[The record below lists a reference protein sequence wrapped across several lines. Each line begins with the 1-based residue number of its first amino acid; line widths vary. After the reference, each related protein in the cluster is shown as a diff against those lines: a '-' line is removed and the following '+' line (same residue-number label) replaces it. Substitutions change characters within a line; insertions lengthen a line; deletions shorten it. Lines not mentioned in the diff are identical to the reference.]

1 MANFSDILSSY
12 AQQGYAGIAD
22 QEANGITPYNSA
34 APTGAVLNSDQVANL
49 LGQLQGYGQFYK
61 DLGATNDRSIPETIA
76 DTGVSAIQGLE
87 SVATIPAAVIGASQ
101 DLVNLGL
108 NAAFDTNYPVNHTS
122 RYLQSVNNL
131 IDATGQALQSDKML
145 QRKRAMSGISNAHAQ
160 DNVRRFEDDIAKGKS
175 TLEASLSYIGRGIL
189 NSASEVSELP
199 EILDVAGQAVGQIA
213 GQSATINLARSVI
226 KQGLDAAANGVKNA
240 STRHF
245 LRNQIGKD
253 KATSATGS
261 LVAPSKTDTALNMAA
276 IGLTEAGSQAANTA
290 DVIDAIPTKDLYAQ
304 SPRFTSLV
312 QENLDRGMSLELA
325 EARARDSLKNE
336 ATLKSLVYSTPAA
349 LIASRAGARLVDN
362 PLGRAIP
369 TINTRAGTRL
379 RDNVV
384 DVLGET
390 TEEAST
396 GFGTGVASQLAAQE
410 TYDRNAML
418 LEGAGENI
426 GSGLVQGFY
435 GAGAVRSPSLV
446 RDTVGTAGSTIARAV
461 TGGTRTVTQSDI
473 GKAAINA
480 VKIAGKATADTVGK
494 GVKAVNSY
502 AARRDIKKNS
512 NLYDHIDISDSNLEL
527 AGVSRTKADGS
538 IKSSAE
544 LILDIEAEINREDTP
559 VANQIKAAQAEIQIF
574 NENQKKIAELEQR
587 DDLTAEQQQQ
597 LASLKAVFNRENM
610 TSLKNTALD
619 VIDNALN
626 TLSQDV
632 KAVADNKATEKQ
644 LKDLKEKFSD
654 DSFIQALTTDLD
666 TAEQHQETVKNTI
679 AYAKE
684 IGLNDQQ
691 VSALKSIDSTINAYK
706 SLRNNR
712 NFSNNIDEVTDN
724 LISSDNEA
732 NYKTG
737 KLSIKQIL
745 QDMYAM
751 RNTKEFAAG
760 DESALDNYEQSLNR
774 LEDLYT
780 VMTNKLEALY
790 KSRKTPNGAKVKYQS
805 INPLT
810 RVGYEDD
817 VYYNRNAP
825 ESARMFKGLI
835 QAQKDIRTIF
845 NNFSL
850 ANAEDTTKATRDSTP
865 YFIDEVDLFENKYS
879 DAKEILK
886 ELDNVIA
893 NKAKSSTT
901 GSTKKVSKATKQRT
915 RKETK
920 KEQSTTSVKSTA
932 QDIINKA
939 KKYDGKKNNRYLML
953 YIRVVAIGNETGINN
968 LSENNKLMYEKAYEF
983 IKKKRIFTQEEKD
996 ILLKMKS
1003 SELNKLLNQET
1014 KVEDRVIASESEV
1027 DSIAQSTDE
1036 FVNRYLDGKSEV
1048 DIIKFRSLEKDYK
1061 AESKKL
1067 DNKSR
1072 ISLWNGVS
1080 RYFKNKWFKDSPKDS
1095 IYKQGMTQ
1103 REVFER
1109 VYNRVNDKIKSYLD
1123 NQAYSEKDKDKL
1135 QKLKDNLSK
1144 YLSTDRTDSPLS
1156 TMARTIAE
1164 VFNEGFKDKA
1174 VKIQNGK
1181 LPIATTFLANDTS
1194 VGVFGDITTDNKG
1207 NLSVSLDDAILGV
1220 TAVTA
1225 LEILN
1230 ELPNYMGNKDISNI
1244 EQEYGINSSDINQK
1258 DLDVLLSGSRAD
1270 TIIAAINK
1278 RLADNL
1284 GVTLDNDIS
1293 LSFNGTKPITGLS
1306 LLIMQSLKELGVIS
1320 KHNISIERPSE
1331 LEEDTSDKP
1340 LEEKSPHRVSTI
1352 KYTVVTLNRDVPDS
1366 FYSKAKLSGLNKNVF
1381 IKAIAPAEDNREFF
1395 MDEAMPDID
1404 SIHKIN
1410 SPTSYTKAEKTAIE
1424 NQRKTKHYL
1433 NMPFYHLVQNL
1444 GIDGLINLFGNGA
1457 NNKITGLSNN
1467 DEVADT
1473 EAEFF
1478 NRNIYASVEGK
1489 NRTLFYGYAAN
1500 MERAQIAQDLAGEGN
1515 VPYIRIDY
1523 RMTRNGRYQE
1533 TLPFGPGAD
1542 KVARQM
1548 FSHVREELD
1557 LNNESENYV
1566 FSLALAQAFDIK
1578 VKDISNR
1585 QAIIDLGNQIRQTI
1599 ANVLRQNQEQALE
1612 GKLDI
1617 NDLHNIL
1624 NAIGNIQVSYIDSQG
1639 KERTISPKSDV
1650 TALALNSILNAIKAN
1665 VGNGKFLNTLS
1676 LEIDATSAGISNL
1689 ITMFDSNP
1697 DFTVSQLIGMWNGGH
1712 MVGNAISYPEYR
1724 DMNHQDNYER
1734 AADLASANQE
1744 RFLQENVAEDS
1755 KQHVGNLLRSILRV
1769 VSLAGL
1775 DISYNDAYF
1784 SSGSNLNLRIPR
1796 SITKEIVTRMAY
1808 EQGLNSAT
1816 TEFLVRIGD
1825 FIHQHMSYALQADAL
1840 LAKDN
1845 NVNNPFKDAKTRKEN
1860 IGALFFYNELENIDP
1875 ETQAIEYAAKVDEL
1889 NAKFEELITSL
1900 DTIYNSVLSSGK
1912 DNKVF
1917 VNFNKSTS
1925 RDFFRNKLSDIRN
1938 YKDFNF
1944 IKQSLYNYESNTNS
1958 GLHDNFKR
1966 LFMTSI
1972 FNAVNQIKGK
1982 GVINTNATITGITN
1996 IIALAHEY
2004 ETLKKYQ
2011 EFVEQHGYE
2020 PSPNKIREWN
2030 FGTDQSLKLTFNYDN
2045 ITRVNVDKTRA
2056 FPVNIDSRRV
2066 RSLGTGED
2074 SWNFQ
2079 GSFYTVGPVNVS
2091 PVPVI
2096 THAITDGII
2105 QTKSFDKIDNGS
2117 GVNRYDGTET
2127 SLKDAS
2133 ANTQIANRAAHD
2145 ITRINPLK
2153 PIKDKLAEN
2162 KDKIVDLLDSL
2173 QRDLA
2178 SLEESIAYDEKT
2190 LGKASDY
2197 DEQVRDYMH
2206 TLQKRAS
2213 DIYYK
2218 YLRNYKQNVK
2228 PGSNNIS
2235 PYYLSSKAANN
2246 LLNNKY
2252 MLDIML
2258 EEAIAESA
2266 NIDKKQAAIQAAPT
2280 YTAHMVADN
2289 SGFAYGTIDTAKMN
2303 SYSSDSN
2310 NITDRAKHVA
2320 AKLNQEKIHPTKLTT
2335 KKPIELSVDSVLGR
2349 FSSGSRLDKFLNEF
2363 VLNNLPK
2370 DYSIYTGTSEEIR
2383 LFAKS
2388 NYNVDF
2394 PTNARGACLTDR
2406 KVIFV
2411 VDGSKSD
2418 LAHEIIHAVTKD
2430 KIERFSKMSS
2440 EEAKA
2445 LTGKE
2450 ATAYRAFNV
2459 LDGLLNQFQGMQE
2472 EIERINT
2479 ESETFDMTDYVSMQ
2493 RSLQNLYTYLFEDLA
2508 DNRAAQLYEFMAYA
2522 MTNPDIRRFLDNK
2535 AVNKS
2540 TFSYIQETLYDKL
2553 KQFYNFFKTVAHMAA
2568 VALHLSP
2575 KELDNK
2581 VNEDTLNFLAAL
2593 EISTATLSENL
2604 PENVTSSTTN
2614 NIALSMNLDEDSR
2627 LNKVIANIKSA
2638 VDSALHARKFE
2649 QFKEYNDKTVQF
2661 LQKTFMDDADEKI
2674 SRFNDLINEAVKA
2687 GFTMTAKQ
2695 MQAAK
2700 TIMSVFNTG
2709 IGINPIL
2716 KVEAE
2721 NLRKVILDKLSSE
2734 DFLATSANEVQ
2745 AQTKYDYLA
2754 NTFGYVVKGMNNA
2767 PSTLATYLKDNK
2779 DASLSIFMGLAL
2791 TNPELRDILGKTN
2804 IDSNIYEEAS
2814 KVVNSANNKAD
2825 ELINSLGSKVVDL
2838 ITASITN
2845 RPKFGS
2851 ARKVIDNY
2859 IDSIQALN
2867 KEYAILNLPN
2877 SVISAGDAVIKNN
2890 LNKLLRKLVESD
2902 TFKNQIN
2909 DPNNNRVKAILL
2921 HTLASG
2927 IDLWSADPEVITADI
2942 RRNINNYAIKNPGV
2956 IARFLTT
2963 SWKELFAADTDY
2975 DELQAIQKKN
2985 KAETQVKRQVY
2996 RETLPRIILEQF
3008 SNAGITL
3015 SKEDK
3020 QALNTVINKCDLGA
3034 LSEQEIRDVFKSNA
3048 GMDNL
3053 INRLENQIDSLV
3065 STQDMRDKILK
3076 KSKQLANY
3084 MNSGVAGANLLRNA
3098 DAIAHLLNIAHKGRV
3113 YDMDALIENIDK
3125 LVTVYALSGS
3135 NPKQFTAA
3143 RNIFKQADK
3152 AMLYTISQQ
3161 RNLRTNEMKEAR
3173 DSYRGRYNY
3182 YKGYTPYSN
3191 KNGAQVLVIDP
3202 ADLDKYE
3209 SMGYKK
3215 LGKYEGPRI
3224 ENTKPLIY
3232 VANDVNPMMSF
3243 SQGALQTTINLV
3255 GGVDPNTGVSSQLTA
3270 GRITNPYI
3278 VGQYRNRMEQDTGV
3292 ESFIPVFDSNGKL
3305 IALERSINPIYMNAI
3320 KSETNFAQVLGN
3332 WAGRQIEESMSEELN
3347 TSLIHRLKEMFDN
3360 ASFRDKAN
3368 FVNLIELARRDPI
3381 IRDAL
3386 NTLSAKTKRTIYD
3399 TFGNEFMVRQDM
3411 IDDIIGHRRAS
3422 IVDSF
3427 TGNSR
3432 LSPTAQAF
3440 IRNAT
3445 MAIMG
3450 KHAFRRLY
3458 MGERIL
3464 MNAVAGAR
3472 NWIVVR
3478 SLSVMLDNNLSNIVQ
3493 LNMRGIPFTTILKE
3507 IPQLLK
3513 ETESYNLYRQKR
3525 AKLEADLNAAKGEGK
3540 PNQYKINAIE
3550 NKLKALDESI
3560 SNLSIKPL
3568 LDAGEYNTISDIG
3581 DTEDDLNLSMGK
3593 WGEWIEQKVDALPK
3607 GIREAGKYALISKDT
3622 SLYRAL
3628 EKSVQYGDFIAKAIY
3643 YKHLTQ
3649 QGMQHKQAMSKV
3661 RYEFVNYDMLAGRSR
3676 EFLEN
3681 IGLLWFYNY
3690 KLRTARIMFS
3700 MLKDNPLHAL
3710 MFLGM
3715 PAVTSDIGSPVTDN
3729 ILSKVIGGGVTGSI
3743 GYGLMLDTPGNLLWF
3758 NLVP

>member
-1 MANFSDILSSY
+1 MANFSDILNAY
-12 AQQGYAGIAD
+12 AQQGYGSAAD
-22 QEANGITPYNSA
+22 QEANGITQYNMA
-34 APTGAVLNSDQVANL
+34 APTGAVLDSNQVANL
-49 LGQLQGYGQFYK
+49 LGQLQGYGQFYQ
-61 DLGATNDRSIPETIA
+61 DLGATNNRSIPETIA

-122 RYLQSVNNL
+122 RYLQGVNNL

-145 QRKRAMSGISNAHAQ
+145 QRKRAMSSISDAHAK
-160 DNVRRFEDDIAKGKS
+160 DNVRRYKDDIANGKN

-189 NSASEVSELP
+189 NSASETSELP
-199 EILDVAGQAVGQIA
+199 EILDVAGQAVGQIV
-213 GQSATINLARSVI
+213 GQSATINLARAAI
-226 KQGLDAAANGVKNA
+226 KQGLDVAANGIKNA

-245 LRNQIGKD
+245 MRSQIGRD

-261 LVAPSKTDTALNMAA
+261 LVAPNKTDTALNMAA
-276 IGLTEAGSQAANTA
+276 IGLTEAGGQAANTA
-290 DVIDAIPTKDLYAQ
+290 DVIDAIPTKDLYTQ
-304 SPRFTSLV
+304 SPEFVSLV

-336 ATLKSLVYSTPAA
+336 ATLKSLMYATPAA
-349 LIASRAGARLVDN
+349 LIASRAGSRLVDN

-410 TYDRNAML
+410 TYDKNAML

-426 GSGLVQGFY
+426 GSGLAQGLY
-435 GAGAVRSPSLV
+435 GAGAIRSPSLI
-446 RDTVGTAGSTIARAV
+446 RDTIGTAGSTIARAV
-461 TGGTRTVTQSDI
+461 TEGTRTVTQSEL
-473 GKAAINA
+473 GEAAVNA
-480 VKIAGKATADTVGK
+480 AKIAGKATADTIGK

-502 AARRDIKKNS
+502 AVRRDIKKNS

-527 AGVSRTKADGS
+527 AGVSRTREDGS
-538 IKSSAE
+538 VKSSAE
-544 LILDIEAEINREDTP
+544 LLSDIDAEIQKNNTP
-559 VANQIKAAQAEIQIF
+559 VTSQIKAAQAEIQIF
-574 NENQKKIAELEQR
+574 NENQRKIAEFEKR

-597 LASLKAVFNRENM
+597 LASLKAVFNRNNIV
-610 TSLKNTALD
+610 TLRNDALG
-619 VIDNALN
+619 VINDALN
-626 TLSQDV
+626 SLSKDV
-632 KAVADNKATEKQ
+632 KDVATNKATEKQ
-644 LKDLKEKFSD
+644 LKELKEKFSD
-654 DSFIQALTTDLD
+654 NSFIQVLTTDLN
-666 TAEQHQETVKNTI
+666 TAEQHQETIKNTV
-679 AYAKE
+679 AYAQK

-691 VSALKSIDSTINAYK
+691 IAALKAIDSTINAYK
-706 SLRNNR
+706 SLRQNQDLN
-712 NFSNNIDEVTDN
+712 NNIDEITDN
-724 LISSDNEA
+724 LISSENEA

-790 KSRKTPNGAKVKYQS
+790 KSRKTPNGAKVKYQT

-810 RVGYEDD
+810 RVGYEED
-817 VYYNRNAP
+817 VYYNRHAP
-825 ESARMFKGLI
+825 ESARMFRGLI
-835 QAQKDIRTIF
+835 KAQKDIRAIY

-850 ANAEDTTKATRDSTP
+850 ANAEDTTKALRDSTP
-865 YFIDEVDLFENKYS
+865 YFIDEKDLFENKYS

-886 ELDNVIA
+886 ELDAVIA
-893 NKAKSSTT
+893 NK
-901 GSTKKVSKATKQRT
+901 SKATTSSAKKEATKAKQRT
-915 RKETK
+915 RKETNK
-920 KEQSTTSVKSTA
+920 KQESAPTKVTA
-932 QDIINKA
+932 QSVIDKA
-939 KKYDGKKNNRYLML
+939 KKYHGKKNNRYLMV
-953 YIRVVAIGNETGINN
+953 YIRLVAIGNEKGKDS
-968 LSENNKLMYEKAYEF
+968 LSKKDKDAYDQAYGF

-996 ILLKMKS
+996 ILLNMKS
-1003 SELNKLLNQET
+1003 SELNKLLNQEN
-1014 KVEDRVIASESEV
+1014 KIEDRVIASESEV
-1027 DSIAQSTDE
+1027 DSIAQAADD
-1036 FVNRYLDGKSEV
+1036 FVNRYLDGKSEI
-1048 DIIKFRSLEKDYK
+1048 DSAKFRKLESNYK

-1067 DNKSR
+1067 DNKSKVA
-1072 ISLWNGVS
+1072 LWNGVS
-1080 RYFKNKWFKDSPKDS
+1080 KYFKNKWFKESPKDS
-1095 IYKQGMTQ
+1095 IYKQGMSQT
-1103 REVFER
+1103 EVFRKVYDR
-1109 VYNRVNDKIKSYLD
+1109 VVTKIDSYLK
-1123 NQAYSEKDKDKL
+1123 NSAYSEEDKVKL
-1135 QKLKDNLSK
+1135 TNLKENLNK
-1144 YLSTDRTDSPLS
+1144 YLSTSDTESPLVQ
-1156 TMARTIAE
+1156 MATTIAK
-1164 VFNEGFKDKA
+1164 VFNEGFKTKLSS
-1174 VKIQNGK
+1174 IQDGT
-1181 LPIATTFLANDTS
+1181 LTVGSAFLSNETS
-1194 VGVFGDITTDNKG
+1194 VGVFGEIRTDTKG
-1207 NLSVSLDDAILGV
+1207 DLAVSLDDSILGV
-1220 TAVTA
+1220 TAITA

-1230 ELPNYMGNKDISNI
+1230 ELPNYMGNKDTSNI
-1244 EQEYGINSSDINQK
+1244 EQEYGINSSDIK
-1258 DLDVLLSGSRAD
+1258 PDDLNILLSGSRAD

-1284 GVTLDNDIS
+1284 GITLDNDIS

-1306 LLIMQSLKELGVIS
+1306 LLIMQSLKELGVIN
-1320 KHNISIERPSE
+1320 KHTISIERPSE
-1331 LEEDTSDKP
+1331 LEEDDSDKSN
-1340 LEEKSPHRVSTI
+1340 EEKSPHRVSTL
-1352 KYTVVTLNRDVPDS
+1352 KYTVVTLNNDIPNEY
-1366 FYSKAKLSGLNKNVF
+1366 YSKAKLSGLNKTVF
-1381 IKAIAPAEDNREFF
+1381 IKAIAPTEDNREFF
-1395 MDEAMPDID
+1395 MDEPMPNID

-1433 NMPFYHLVQNL
+1433 NMPFYHLIQNL
-1444 GIDGLINLFGNGA
+1444 GIEGLTKLFGNGID
-1457 NNKITGLSNN
+1457 NKIKGLSNN

-1478 NRNIYASVEGK
+1478 NRNVYASIEGK

-1515 VPYIRIDY
+1515 IPYIRIDY

-1548 FSHVREELD
+1548 FSHVREQLD
-1557 LNNESENYV
+1557 LNNETENYI
-1566 FSLALAQAFDIK
+1566 FSLALAQAFDVK

-1585 QAIIDLGNQIRQTI
+1585 QAIIDLGNQIRRVI
-1599 ANVLRQNQEQALE
+1599 AANLKNQEQVLE
-1612 GKLDI
+1612 GNLDI
-1617 NDLHNIL
+1617 SDLRNIF
-1624 NAIGNIQVSYIDSQG
+1624 NAIGNIKVDYIDSQG
-1639 KERTISPKSDV
+1639 KERTVSPKSDI
-1650 TALALNSILNAIKAN
+1650 TALALNGLLNAIKAN
-1665 VGNGKFLNTLS
+1665 IGNGKFLNTLS

-1697 DFTVSQLIGMWNGGH
+1697 DFTISQLIGMWNGGH
-1712 MVGNAISYPEYR
+1712 MVGNAISYPTYR

-1734 AADLASANQE
+1734 AAELASANQE
-1744 RFLQENVAEDS
+1744 KFLQENVAEDS
-1755 KQHVGNLLRSILRV
+1755 KQAIGNLLRSILKV

-1775 DISYNDAYF
+1775 DISYNDTYF
-1784 SSGSNLNLRIPR
+1784 SSGSNLNLKIPR

-1825 FIHQHMSYALQADAL
+1825 FIHQHMSYALQANNL
-1840 LAKDN
+1840 LAKDAN
-1845 NVNNPFKDAKTRKEN
+1845 PNNPFKEAKVRKEN

-1875 ETQAIEYAAKVDEL
+1875 ETQAEEYAAKVDEL
-1889 NAKFEELITSL
+1889 NSKFEDFITSL

-1925 RDFFRNKLSDIRN
+1925 RNFFRDKLTDIRN

-1944 IKQSLYNYESNTNS
+1944 VKQSLYNYESNAVS

-1996 IIALAHEY
+1996 VIAIAHEY
-2004 ETLKKYQ
+2004 EILKKYRDFI
-2011 EFVEQHGYE
+2011 EKHGYE
-2020 PSPNKIREWN
+2020 PSPAKIREWN
-2030 FGTDQSLKLTFNYDN
+2030 FGADQSLKLTFNYDN

-2056 FPVNIDSRRV
+2056 FPVNTESRRV
-2066 RSLGTGED
+2066 RSLVGGED

-2133 ANTQIANRAAHD
+2133 SNTQIANKAAHD

-2153 PIKDKLAEN
+2153 PIKDKLDEN
-2162 KDKIVDLLDSL
+2162 KDKLVDLLTNL
-2173 QRDLA
+2173 QDELNTLNKQIR
-2178 SLEESIAYDEKT
+2178 EDEKS
-2190 LGKASDY
+2190 LGKASSY
-2197 DEQVRDYMH
+2197 DLQVRDYLE
-2206 TLQKRAS
+2206 TLQNR
-2213 DIYYK
+2213 INGVYYK

-2228 PGSNNIS
+2228 PGDNTLT
-2235 PYYLSSKAANN
+2235 PYYISSKDANN
-2246 LLNNKY
+2246 LLDHKN
-2252 MLDIML
+2252 MLDMML
-2258 EEAIAESA
+2258 TEAIVESN

-2289 SGFAYGTIDTAKMN
+2289 SGFDYGTIDTAKVTK
-2303 SYSSDSN
+2303 YSSDSN
-2310 NITDRAKHVA
+2310 NINERAKHVA
-2320 AKLNQEKIHPTKLTT
+2320 SVLNQEKLGPTPIVTTEPTKLS
-2335 KKPIELSVDSVLGR
+2335 INSVLSR

-2370 DYSIYTGTSEEIR
+2370 DYTIYSGTSEEIR

-2388 NYNVDF
+2388 KYNVDF
-2394 PTNARGACLTDR
+2394 PANARGACLTDK

-2411 VDGSKSD
+2411 VNGSKTD

-2430 KIERFSKMSS
+2430 KIERFSRMSS

-2450 ATAYRAFNV
+2450 ATAYKAFNV
-2459 LDGLLNQFQGMQE
+2459 LNGLLDQFQDMQE
-2472 EIERINT
+2472 DIERINT
-2479 ESETFDMTDYVSMQ
+2479 ESDTFDMTDYISMQ
-2493 RSLQNLYTYLFEDLA
+2493 RSLQNLHTYLFEDLE
-2508 DNRAAQLYEFMAYA
+2508 DNRSAQLYEFMAYA

-2535 AVNKS
+2535 SINKN
-2540 TFSYIQETLYDKL
+2540 TLSYIQETLYDKL
-2553 KQFYNFFKTVAHMAA
+2553 KQFYSFFKTVARMAA
-2568 VALHLSP
+2568 TVLHIP
-2575 KELDNK
+2575 TEGLDNT
-2581 VNEDTLNFLAAL
+2581 VNEDTLNFLAVL
-2593 EISTATLSENL
+2593 EVSTATLSENL
-2604 PENVTSSTTN
+2604 PENTTNSVGN
-2614 NIALSMNLDEDSR
+2614 NIALSINFDDDSR
-2627 LNKVIANIKSA
+2627 LNKVISNIKSA

-2674 SRFNDLINEAVKA
+2674 SRFNSLIDEAVKA
-2687 GFTMTAKQ
+2687 GFSMTAKQ

-2734 DFLATSANEVQ
+2734 DFLATSANEIQ
-2745 AQTKYDYLA
+2745 AQAKYDYLA

-2767 PSTLATYLKDNK
+2767 PSTLATYLKNNR

-2791 TNPELRDILGKTN
+2791 TNPELRDILEKTD
-2804 IDSNIYEEAS
+2804 IDSSIYEKAS
-2814 KVVNSANNKAD
+2814 KVVNSANSKAD

-2877 SVISAGDAVIKNN
+2877 SVISAGDTVIKNN

-2921 HTLASG
+2921 HSLASG

-2942 RRNINNYAIKNPGV
+2942 RRNINNFAIKHPGV

-3008 SNAGITL
+3008 SDAGINL

-3020 QALNTVINKCDLGA
+3020 QALNTIINKCDLGA
-3034 LSEQEIRDVFKSNA
+3034 LSEQEIWDVFKSNS

-3084 MNSGVAGANLLRNA
+3084 MNSGIPGANLLRNA

-3125 LVTVYALSGS
+3125 LVTVYALSDS

-3143 RNIFKQADK
+3143 KDIFKKADK

-3202 ADLDKYE
+3202 ADLEKYE

-3255 GGVDPNTGVSSQLTA
+3255 GGVDPNTGISSQLTA

-3278 VGQYRNRMEQDTGV
+3278 VGQYRNRMEQDTGI
-3292 ESFIPVFDSNGKL
+3292 ESFIPVFDANGKL
-3305 IALERSINPIYMNAI
+3305 IALERSINPVYMNAI

-3332 WAGRQIEESMSEELN
+3332 WSGRQIEESMSEELN
-3347 TSLIHRLKEMFDN
+3347 TSLIHKLKEMFDN

-3368 FVNLIELARRDPI
+3368 FVNLIELARKDPV

-3399 TFGNEFMVRQDM
+3399 TFGNSFMVRQDM

-3432 LSPTAQAF
+3432 LSPTTQAF
-3440 IRNAT
+3440 IRNAA

-3493 LNMRGIPFTTILKE
+3493 LNMRGIPFTTILRE

-3540 PNQYKINAIE
+3540 LNQYKINAIE

-3593 WGEWIEQKVDALPK
+3593 WGEWIENKVDALPK

-3715 PAVTSDIGSPVTDN
+3715 PAITSDIGSPVTDN
-3729 ILSKVIGGGVTGSI
+3729 ILSKVIGGGITGSI
-3743 GYGLMLDTPGNLLWF
+3743 GYGLMLDSPGNLLWF